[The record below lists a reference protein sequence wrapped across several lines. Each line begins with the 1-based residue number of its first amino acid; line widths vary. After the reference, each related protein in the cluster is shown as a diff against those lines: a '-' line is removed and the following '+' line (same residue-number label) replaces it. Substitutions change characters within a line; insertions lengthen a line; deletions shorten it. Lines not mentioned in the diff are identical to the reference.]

1 MEIQK
6 MIRLCQAGDLDTICR
21 IAKAAWEKIFDHLE
35 DAFGKELYNKVNPDC
50 RNSKTPWLHK
60 FFAEHP
66 DWIYVAERNNKVV
79 GFICIIMNFNSKV
92 AQISNNAVDP
102 FCGEKGVGQEM
113 YQAVFERFK
122 AEGMQAAM
130 VTTGLDDAH
139 APARR
144 AYERAGFKRK
154 AEQVCYIMDLE
165 KGE

>member
-1 MEIQK
+1 
-6 MIRLCQAGDLDTICR
+6 MIRFCKAEDLDTVCR

-35 DAFGKELYNKVNPDC
+35 NAFGKELYNKVNPDC

-60 FFAEHP
+60 FFSEHP

-79 GFICIIMNFNSKV
+79 GFICIMMNFNSKV

-102 FCGEKGVGQEM
+102 NCGEKGVGQEM
-113 YQAVFERFK
+113 YQKVLERFK
-122 AEGMQAAM
+122 AEGMRAVM

-144 AYERAGFKRK
+144 AYERAGFKLK

>member
-1 MEIQK
+1 
-6 MIRLCQAGDLDTICR
+6 
-21 IAKAAWEKIFDHLE
+21 
-35 DAFGKELYNKVNPDC
+35 
-50 RNSKTPWLHK
+50 
-60 FFAEHP
+60 
-66 DWIYVAERNNKVV
+66 
-79 GFICIIMNFNSKV
+79 
-92 AQISNNAVDP
+92 
-102 FCGEKGVGQEM
+102 M

>member
-1 MEIQK
+1 
-6 MIRLCQAGDLDTICR
+6 MIRFCQAEDLDTICR
-21 IAKAAWEKIFDHLE
+21 IAKDAWEKIFDHLE
-35 DAFGKELYNKVNPDC
+35 NAYGKDLYNIVNPDC

-66 DWIYVAERNNKVV
+66 DWIYIAERNNKVV
-79 GFICIIMNFNSKV
+79 GFICIIMNFNTKV
-92 AQISNNAVDP
+92 GQISNNAVDP
-102 FCGEKGVGQEM
+102 HCGEKGVGQEM

-122 AEGMQAAM
+122 AEGMRAAM

-139 APARR
+139 GPARR
-144 AYERAGFKRK
+144 AYERAGFKHK